1 MTQTMGDVGTSVEE
15 SVFSMALQFSQGGS
29 KQALKTDAE
38 SPNIV
43 GVVDCIKNEMYNRS
57 MFFIGRVLVG
67 LVRIFSLRVDSFEV
81 KIQAVMNHIDK
92 VLSYDSAPKERKPRR
107 PPNSAR
113 RQALRSAITLPTVP
127 ETNSIMAINLDDVI
141 FENTTIPSALPPIMS
156 HTPGGSDSGRK
167 RRLSSTPSRR
177 RYPSS
182 PFDNIMMTP
191 DGFSLDSDG
200 GEDNTTKRSRRM
212 SSISEVMDSLRE
224 DDGSR
229 RLSGLMGS
237 RQPRDS
243 ILTTA
248 GNSAVQSPQELFD
261 APEPTEW
268 DNEDDDHNAAFL
280 QTPLQPVSLL
290 QLTTGPRPTRIPRK
304 THAPASI
311 KSLMD
316 RKGKRGIEM
325 DSTALV
331 KRRNQLL
338 DYPQKHPLYI
348 TNPTS
353 RIVFP
358 IADFFRDFS
367 SHIRWYVAPSVQPPP
382 RRQSRTAAVNTPD
395 NLFDLSFDLPHEPND
410 PVDPVEPVEPI
421 NPPTRLMNPGE
432 ANSLLDTIA
441 RSKKPVLMSSALSR
455 TRIVADFV
463 KSLHYISEGV
473 LEIVKSNDTVS
484 LNSATQTKLARG
496 PRWESFILS

>member
-1 MTQTMGDVGTSVEE
+1 MTLIPGTS
-15 SVFSMALQFSQGGS
+15 SNSFGDDVFSMPLQFSQGDP
-29 KQALKTDAE
+29 KQATKADVE
-38 SPNIV
+38 ISNIV
-43 GVVDCIKNEMYNRS
+43 GMVACIRSEMHS
-57 MFFIGRVLVG
+57 GSLFLIGRVLVG
-67 LVRIFSLRVDSFEV
+67 LVRMFSLRVDSFEL

-107 PPNSAR
+107 PANSAR

-127 ETNSIMAINLDDVI
+127 ETNSIMAISLDDVI
-141 FENTTIPSALPPIMS
+141 FENTTIPSALSPIMS

-182 PFDNIMMTP
+182 PFENIMMTP

-248 GNSAVQSPQELFD
+248 GNSAVQSPQDLFD

-311 KSLMD
+311 RSLMD

-325 DSTALV
+325 DSTALA

-338 DYPQKHPLYI
+338 DYPKKHPLYI

-382 RRQSRTAAVNTPD
+382 RRQNRTAAVNTPD
-395 NLFDLSFDLPHEPND
+395 NLFDLSYDLPHEPND
-410 PVDPVEPVEPI
+410 PVEPLDPVEPI
-421 NPPTRLMNPGE
+421 ILPTPLMNPGE
-432 ANSLLDTIA
+432 GNSFLDKIA

-455 TRIVADFV
+455 TQIVADFV

-473 LEIVKSNDTVS
+473 LEIVKSNEIVS
-484 LNSATQTKLARG
+484 LNSATQTNLARG